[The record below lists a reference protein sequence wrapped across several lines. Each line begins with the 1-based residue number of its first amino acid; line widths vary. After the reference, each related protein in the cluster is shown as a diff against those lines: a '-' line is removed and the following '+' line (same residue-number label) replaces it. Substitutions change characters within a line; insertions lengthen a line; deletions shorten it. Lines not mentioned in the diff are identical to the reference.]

1 MKPLSYSAWG
11 GILTLDTG
19 FRWLAMKQRG
29 KNAPDPGLDGV
40 KITREGIYSLLS
52 GPLESACRTKVHLHR
67 QPLWSDGKKL
77 WNGVGGG
84 GEAQAVDRG
93 KVDREGESPTQCQ
106 TKDWDE
112 GSPCLLWLPSPL
124 S

>member
-1 MKPLSYSAWG
+1 MQ
-11 GILTLDTG
+11 
-19 FRWLAMKQRG
+19 QRG
-29 KNAPDPGLDGV
+29 TNAPDPGQDGV

-67 QPLWSDGKKL
+67 QPLWSEGKKL